1 MKKMPAPHRILV
13 VDDEEK
19 IRKSLGGL
27 LEDNGYEVVTAGS
40 GPECLQI
47 LSSQKVDLVIL
58 DIVMPGMSGIEA
70 LQKIKEKYKDT
81 EVIIISGYADK
92 EKAIAAFRLGVYDL
106 IEKPFESKEILNT
119 INNCLN
125 QLGLRKEVERKT
137 ADLVRAEEKYRDLYD
152 NAPDMYHSIDKDG
165 YIIEVNQTEAE
176 ALGYRNEELIGR
188 HLTDI
193 FSGDSK
199 KAFEKDF
206 PVLLNKGSLS
216 GLERQVICKD
226 GSVID
231 VSINVRAVYDEKG
244 EPVKTRAIMRDITE
258 KRKLEA
264 QLLHAQKMEA
274 IGQFAGGIAH
284 DFNNIL
290 TVIIGYGHL
299 LQVKLNMDKTLN
311 SYVTCILNSAQKA
324 ASLTHSILAFSKK
337 QLINTTPVNIKEI
350 ILALKK
356 LLPRL
361 IGEDIELSVHLT
373 GEDLIVMA
381 DTTQIEQ
388 VLMNLATNARDAMP
402 DGGSLVIRTD
412 SVRIDDYFIN
422 NYGFGRPG
430 NYALISVTDTGHGM
444 EDVTK
449 EKIFEPFFTTK
460 EVGKGT
466 GLGLSM
472 AYGIIKQHNGYINV
486 YSELGKGSTFK
497 IYLPVI
503 KSDVEEMRP
512 AAITM
517 PTGGTEVILLAEDN
531 EEVRKLTR
539 TVLDSFGY
547 EVIEAVD
554 GEDAIN
560 KFKEDKDKIQ
570 LLIFDLIMPQK
581 NGKEAFE
588 EIKKIRPN
596 IKVLFS
602 SGYAADIIQ
611 KKGGIEEGINTV
623 QKPISPREL
632 IKKVREILDR

>member
-1 MKKMPAPHRILV
+1 MPAPHRILV

-47 LSSQKVDLVIL
+47 LSSQKVDLAIL
-58 DIVMPGMSGIEA
+58 DIVMPGMSGIEV

-125 QLGLRKEVERKT
+125 QLGLRKEVGRKT

-165 YIIEVNQTEAE
+165 YIIEVNQTEAD
-176 ALGYRNEELIGR
+176 ALGYRFEELIGR

-193 FSGDSK
+193 FTGDSK
-199 KAFEKDF
+199 EAFEKDF

-244 EPVKTRAIMRDITE
+244 EPVKTKAIMRDITE

-299 LQVKLNMDKTLN
+299 LQVELNMDKKLN

-337 QLINTTPVNIKEI
+337 QLINTKPVNIKEI

-412 SVRIDDYFIN
+412 LVRIDDDFIN

-570 LLIFDLIMPQK
+570 FLIFDLIMPKK

>member
-1 MKKMPAPHRILV
+1 MPAPHRILV

-58 DIVMPGMSGIEA
+58 DIVMPGMSGIEI

-137 ADLVRAEEKYRDLYD
+137 ADLVRAEEQYRDLYD

-206 PVLLNKGSLS
+206 PVLLDKGSLS

-299 LQVKLNMDKTLN
+299 LQVELNMDNTLN

-373 GEDLIVMA
+373 DEDLIVMA

-402 DGGSLVIRTD
+402 EGGSLVIRTD
-412 SVRIDDYFIN
+412 SVRIDDDFIN

-486 YSELGKGSTFK
+486 YSELGKGSTFN

-560 KFKEDKDKIQ
+560 KFKEDRDKIQ
-570 LLIFDLIMPQK
+570 LLIFDLIMPKK

-611 KKGGIEEGINTV
+611 KKGGIERGIHTV

>member
-1 MKKMPAPHRILV
+1 MPAPHRILV

-244 EPVKTRAIMRDITE
+244 EPVKTKAIMRDITE

-299 LQVKLNMDKTLN
+299 LQVELNMDNTLN

-402 DGGSLVIRTD
+402 EGGSLVIRTD

-554 GEDAIN
+554 GEDAID
-560 KFKEDKDKIQ
+560 KFKEDRDKIQ
-570 LLIFDLIMPQK
+570 LLIFDLIMPKK